1 MVMMSRIPQQTWMQ
15 SGVSLI
21 EVLVAIV
28 ILSIGLLG
36 IAGLQLTSF
45 RFMHDSNL
53 MYQAALQAN
62 DMADR
67 IRANSVGRDNGNY
80 NNISGT
86 GSDPGC
92 ITTGCTPAQLA
103 ATDGFEWNT
112 LNAQVLPTGTGTV
125 VGAAGQF
132 TITVTWS
139 EMTPLGP
146 LVRNFIL
153 VVQP

>member
-1 MVMMSRIPQQTWMQ
+1 MSPQISTQIGVQ

-45 RFMHDSNL
+45 RFIHNANL
-53 MYQAALQAN
+53 TYQAALQAN

-67 IRANSVGRDNGNY
+67 IRANAVGRDNGNY
-80 NNISGT
+80 NNIT
-86 GSDPGC
+86 GIGADPGC
-92 ITTGCTPAQLA
+92 IASSCSPGQLA
-103 ATDGFEWNT
+103 ATDAFEWNT
-112 LNAQVLPTGTGTV
+112 ANSRLLPSGSGTV
-125 VGAAGQF
+125 TGLAGQF
-132 TITVTWS
+132 TITVLWTEIS
-139 EMTPLGP
+139 PIGSLN
-146 LVRNFIL
+146 RNYVL